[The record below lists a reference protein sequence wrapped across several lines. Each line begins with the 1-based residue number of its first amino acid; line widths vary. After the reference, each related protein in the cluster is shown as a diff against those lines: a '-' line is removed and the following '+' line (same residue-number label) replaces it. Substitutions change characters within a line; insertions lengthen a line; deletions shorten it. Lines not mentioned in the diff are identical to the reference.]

1 MIFPC
6 NGLIECL
13 FGGHIS
19 PRAVILAA
27 YEKDSRPAYPVRGF
41 FGILKICKIVNRPIM
56 NASVGIVILG
66 KVKKGEWQQRMHQ

>member
-1 MIFPC
+1 M
-6 NGLIECL
+6 

-27 YEKDSRPAYPVRGF
+27 YEKYSRPAYPGLGF
-41 FGILKICKIVNRPIM
+41 FGILKVCKIVNNPIT